1 MDLLTTITPRLGYTF
16 GQWLVY
22 GKAGLAAGR
31 VESVLTVNVDPGPPF
46 VLRERGW
53 QVGWTAGLG
62 VDYAITK
69 NLMLGVEYN
78 YYDLGSERY
87 GGLAGISGGPPLLA
101 VDYTVDVRFS
111 SVLARLSYK
120 FGEPVVVAKY

>member
-1 MDLLTTITPRLGYTF
+1 MGARRRRRICIGCELG
-16 GQWLVY
+16 
-22 GKAGLAAGR
+22 
-31 VESVLTVNVDPGPPF
+31 P
-46 VLRERGW
+46 
-53 QVGWTAGLG
+53 
-62 VDYAITK
+62 
-69 NLMLGVEYN
+69 GVEYN